1 MAQIALRVDLVTYAL
16 LEHLGF
22 GEAAVGLALP
32 DLHAIAGDAKRA
44 AGGRL
49 QRHTTQVIGK
59 RTQQLLG
66 QPRGAQ
72 QPLALGAIGDDD
84 LGFAQRHNLRGSWH
98 NGLGGSGGYNTGL
111 YCPAS
116 RFMMRRLLSC
126 LFLCLL
132 PLLADAVETPRPK
145 IGLVLSGGAARGL
158 AHIGVLKALEEQ
170 GIQIDA
176 IAGTSMGAVIG
187 GLYASGYKI
196 DELEKLALNI
206 DWQQAL
212 SDAPPREDVPFR
224 RKQDDRDFLV
234 KQKLSFRD
242 DGSLGLPLGVIQ
254 GQNLALLLESMF
266 AHSSN
271 TRNFDKLPIP
281 FRAVATDITTGE
293 KVVFNKG
300 HLPQVI
306 RASMSIPAVF
316 APVEIDGRLLVDG
329 GMTDNIPLD
338 VAREMGVDIAIV
350 VDIGTPL
357 RSRKQLAT
365 VVDVLNQSITLMT
378 RRNSEEQLKALHPKD
393 VLIQPPLAAYGVTDF
408 GRAKDMIDAGY
419 RATRALDVRLAH
431 LRPAEPVDPQLIAAR
446 TPGERTPVITAIK
459 VENDSK
465 VSDDVIRYY
474 IRQNLGEPLNLGR
487 LQTDMGTLYGLDY
500 FEQVQYRVVK
510 KGQDNTLVIS
520 ARGKRSGT
528 DYLRLGLNL
537 SDDMRGDSAFNL
549 GASYRMNGINRL
561 GAEWLTRVQI
571 GDRQELY
578 SEFYQPL
585 DVGSRYFV
593 APYISAQAQNVELT
607 LDNDPISEYRLER
620 YGFGLNV
627 GRQIGNSGEIRFGVG
642 EAWGKADVRIGDR
655 DLPSVSFSEGFYEL
669 KYSFDSLDN
678 VYFPHTGEDIG
689 LAFREFE
696 PGLGSDQRYRQ
707 WEFKLDKAMSRGP
720 DTLILGGRYGR
731 TLDKSDV
738 VVSSFLLGGARQLS
752 GFREDAISGQ
762 NIALM
767 RAVYYR
773 RLTPRSYLPLDF
785 PLYLGASV
793 ERGRAWNNDN
803 QFDSGYINAA
813 SVFLGFDTPLGPL
826 NFSYGFNDDNQ
837 QAVYLNLG
845 QTF

>member
-1 MAQIALRVDLVTYAL
+1 
-16 LEHLGF
+16 
-22 GEAAVGLALP
+22 
-32 DLHAIAGDAKRA
+32 
-44 AGGRL
+44 
-49 QRHTTQVIGK
+49 
-59 RTQQLLG
+59 
-66 QPRGAQ
+66 
-72 QPLALGAIGDDD
+72 
-84 LGFAQRHNLRGSWH
+84 
-98 NGLGGSGGYNTGL
+98 
-111 YCPAS
+111 
-116 RFMMRRLLSC
+116 MRRLLSC
-126 LFLCLL
+126 LLLCVV
-132 PLLADAVETPRPK
+132 PLFAYAAETPRPK
-145 IGLVLSGGAARGL
+145 VGLVLSGGAARGL

-170 GIQIDA
+170 GIKIDA

-196 DELEKLALNI
+196 DELEKLALGI

-212 SDAPPREDVPFR
+212 SDAPQRADVPFR

-254 GQNLALLLESMF
+254 GQNLALLLESLL
-266 AHSSN
+266 AHASD
-271 TRNFDKLPIP
+271 TRDFDKLPIP
-281 FRAVATDITTGE
+281 FRAVATDIASGE
-293 KVVFNKG
+293 KVVFSKG

-316 APVEIDGRLLVDG
+316 APVELNGRLLVDG

-338 VAREMGVDIAIV
+338 VAREMGVDVAIV

-357 RSRKQLAT
+357 RSRKQLTT

-378 RRNSEEQLKALHPKD
+378 RRNSEEQLAELRKDD
-393 VLIQPPLAAYGVTDF
+393 VLIQPPLASFGATDF
-408 GRAKDMIDAGY
+408 GKAQDMIDAGY
-419 RATRALDVRLAH
+419 RATRILDARLAR
-431 LRPAEPVDPQLIAAR
+431 LRPAEPVDGELTAAR
-446 TPGERTPVITAIK
+446 APGQRTPIITAIK

-465 VSDDVIRYY
+465 IGDDVIRYY
-474 IRQNLGEPLNLGR
+474 IRQIIGEPLDLER

-500 FEQVQYRVVK
+500 FEQVQYRVVH
-510 KGQDNTLVIS
+510 KGQNHTLVIS

-537 SDDMRGDSAFNL
+537 SDDMRGDSAFNI

-561 GAEWLTRVQI
+561 GAEWLTRAQI

-578 SEFYQPL
+578 TEFYQPL

-593 APYISAQAQNVELT
+593 APYAEFKSQNVDAI
-607 LDNDPISEYRLER
+607 LDNDPVAEYRLER

-642 EAWGKADVRIGDR
+642 EAWGKANVRIGDQN
-655 DLPSVSFSEGFYEL
+655 LPSESFSEGFYQL

-696 PGLGSDQRYRQ
+696 PTLGSDKRYRQ
-707 WEFKLDKAMSRGP
+707 WEFKLDKALSSGP
-720 DTLILGGRYGR
+720 DTFILGGRYGR
-731 TLDKSDV
+731 TLDQADV
-738 VVSSFLLGGARQLS
+738 VTSSFVLGGARQLS
-752 GFREDAISGQ
+752 GFRQDSISGQ
-762 NIALM
+762 NISLA
-767 RAVYYR
+767 RAVYFR
-773 RLTPRSYLPLDF
+773 RLTPRAYLPLDF
-785 PLYLGASV
+785 PMYIGASL

-803 QFDSGYINAA
+803 EFDSGYINAA

-826 NFSYGFNDDNQ
+826 NFSYGFNDDDQ
-837 QAVYLNLG
+837 KAIYLNLG